1 MPKRKVAALEKVQA
15 DLAGL
20 QYKMRRDPEYVLF
33 VFLSF
38 LDLFPILNLKS
49 ETEVTVEVEVDADCY
64 TVLSDYEKEFL
75 EVWNQYEA
83 AHDKFLA
90 SSTNADSNALI
101 NFHELVDLIAH
112 VADLYPQHT
121 ATFAPGLKS
130 VLVQHHASL
139 EPELREK
146 LVSSLVLLRRK
157 NVIDSSEL
165 LPTLFPILIS
175 TGSKTLR
182 MLL

>member
-1 MPKRKVAALEKVQA
+1 MEA
-15 DLAGL
+15 
-20 QYKMRRDPEYVLF
+20 
-33 VFLSF
+33 
-38 LDLFPILNLKS
+38 
-49 ETEVTVEVEVDADCY
+49 
-64 TVLSDYEKEFL
+64 
-75 EVWNQYEA
+75 WNQYEA
-83 AHDKFLA
+83 AHDKFMA
-90 SSTNADSNALI
+90 SPTNADSNALI
-101 NFHELVDLIAH
+101 NFHELIDLIAH

-121 ATFAPGLKS
+121 TSFAPGLKS
-130 VLVQHHASL
+130 VLVQHHALL

-157 NVIDSSEL
+157 NVIDSNEL